1 MFYCCYAS
9 FLNILLEDI
18 YYNGPENDLAST
30 SGDQNSEGI
39 QNTPSEILPTISTT
53 QAPGIAEP
61 PTSTT
66 VAVGILPTLDNASAA
81 AAPTTVPQT
90 SHILPSSGRPQ
101 RRTNQTGFNLDKLR
115 KCTCDVNA
123 EVHPDGGV
131 IQCKNTACVTKWVR
145 DCFYFILQLVLTA
158 ISITSAVSVWVFLN
172 VAGCA
177 RHVYRMVQG
186 VRASGRGRLDRIY

>member
-18 YYNGPENDLAST
+18 YYNGPENDLTST
-30 SGDQNSEGI
+30 TGDQNIREI
-39 QNTPSEILPTISTT
+39 QDTPSEIFPTIPTT
-53 QAPGIAEP
+53 QTSGIAEP

-66 VAVGILPTLDNASAA
+66 VTVGILPTLDNASAA

-90 SHILPSSGRPQ
+90 SHIIPSSGRPQ
-101 RRTNQTGFNLDKLR
+101 RRTNQTRFNLDELR

-131 IQCKNTACVTKWVR
+131 IQCKSAAFVTNWVGN
-145 DCFYFILQLVLTA
+145 CFYFILQLVLTT
-158 ISITSAVSVWVFLN
+158 ISIISAVSVWRFLN
-172 VAGCA
+172 VAGRA

-186 VRASGRGRLDRIY
+186 VRASGRGGLDRIY